1 MYQVSKTELSLDIYS
16 IEYWIADSWNPSY
29 VVQTNKSQDTGTLP
43 LLAPALLAPALK
55 VGYLK
60 SVFHDSS
67 HRSLTCTPGLTVKQ
81 ALARVS
87 IKQSVGPETRICKKK
102 KIELMS
108 FVCSG
113 HDSAGYF
120 KVFFSS
126 LVINPSEMSGTAS
139 GQNQWDA

>member
-1 MYQVSKTELSLDIYS
+1 
-16 IEYWIADSWNPSY
+16 
-29 VVQTNKSQDTGTLP
+29 
-43 LLAPALLAPALK
+43 
-55 VGYLK
+55 
-60 SVFHDSS
+60 
-67 HRSLTCTPGLTVKQ
+67 
-81 ALARVS
+81 
-87 IKQSVGPETRICKKK
+87 
-102 KIELMS
+102 MS